1 MMPKKLLLLLVL
13 SGFSLHSSFGADLDG
28 PSTTFSSPINFCNV
42 KAKEAI
48 SELDKLS
55 LGKVDDINIIKAEIN
70 DINAR
75 KNLIGGF
82 LKIRDEFTASFKQ
95 IKDRQ
100 KSFDKNISNN
110 LDSFKTLLKTSM
122 TMSAVNLIAKAEIP
136 LLNPSIPGMPPKTI
150 RQLCAE
156 NKNNTQ
162 LCKHINEKIWDYS
175 NEIEGLDKTLSN
187 VYQAMGNIEEQQDA
201 RADLQKIYNS
211 IPSPISPDKIL
222 GDLIN
227 NSPNL
232 VAALGASNDKE
243 TITNCLS
250 NMSDDTHCKKL
261 LSDSNTRES
270 LKTVLTAEMTKVQQ
284 DFAGEKFDEFFKQ
297 VQDSAPKTKE
307 EIRNLM
313 NSKASDV
320 ANFLEEQLALD
331 GDKAKKLEISSGSIE
346 TYKAACIQ
354 KENEEFNL
362 QDCIKYSKS
371 ISAFFENEESI
382 NNEKLQDAVARL
394 DKVVNDKGNI
404 ESIEKMKQYVAQKY
418 MRTCRD
424 AKEKDIVSNITCP
437 CLNENDMGTNLPS
450 DKSQLGQLNLRL
462 SSVIGKLKSG
472 TPISTQRGEL
482 GPFSKSEL
490 EVYKNYCQNTSLP
503 QSAVTSSICRDI
515 YSESNQI
522 AHLKETQEWDEFN
535 KKYWVEYSKTSKR
548 GYDVYEKKGNARI
561 FGEGLSQS
569 INTIYPVWLGN
580 FQLTNQIT
588 MMTNQALY
596 QKQMNYVY
604 SANSPWMTI
613 PYFQGS
619 YFPGTKSNLPTQGF
633 SF

>member
-1 MMPKKLLLLLVL
+1 MMSKKLFLLLVL
-13 SGFSLHSSFGADLDG
+13 SGPSVHSSFGADLDG

-48 SELDKLS
+48 SELDKLG
-55 LGKVDDINIIKAEIN
+55 LGKVDDINKIKAEIN

-82 LKIRDEFTASFKQ
+82 LKIRDEFTASFKE

-122 TMSAVNLIAKAEIP
+122 TLSAVNMIAKTETSW
-136 LLNPSIPGMPPKTI
+136 LNIPGLAPKGI

-156 NKNNTQ
+156 NKNDTH
-162 LCKHINEKIWDYS
+162 LCRHINEKIWDYS
-175 NEIEGLDKTLSN
+175 NEIEALDKTLIN
-187 VYQAMGNIEEQQDA
+187 AYQAMGNIVEQQNA
-201 RADLQKIYNS
+201 RSDLQKIYNS

-222 GDLIN
+222 GDLMK

-232 VAALGASNDKE
+232 VAALDSSNDKE

-250 NMSDDTHCKKL
+250 NMSDDNHCKKL
-261 LSDSNTRES
+261 LSDSNSRES
-270 LKTVLTAEMTKVQQ
+270 LKTVLTAEMNTVQK
-284 DFAGEKFDEFFKQ
+284 DFAEKKFDHFFKQ
-297 VQDSAPKTKE
+297 VQDSAPKAKE

-313 NSKASDV
+313 NSKASDL
-320 ANFLEEQLALD
+320 ANYLEEQLTID
-331 GDKAKKLEISSGSIE
+331 SDKAKKLEISAGSIE

-354 KENEEFNL
+354 KENEEFDL

-382 NNEKLQDAVARL
+382 NNEKLQDAVNRL
-394 DKVVNDKGNI
+394 DKVVNDKGSI

-462 SSVIGKLKSG
+462 SSVIGKLRS
-472 TPISTQRGEL
+472 PPSISTQRGEL

-503 QSAVTSSICRDI
+503 QSPVTGSICRDI

-604 SANSPWMTI
+604 SPNSPWMTI

-619 YFPGTKSNLPTQGF
+619 YFPTATTNLPTKGF